1 MSDASTGNVPFS
13 PLRRA
18 HASRFAP
25 VILPAACACRVEVHS
40 LRRFFP
46 SSGSSF
52 PVKEP
57 SIKRE
62 KQNRNKGDSM
72 NTEIQKQ
79 LTELALKQSKPFCY
93 SCYKEAPSDR
103 CNTCGSDDL
112 MRLMPEVGCE
122 YGLCRVRHKP
132 YYAARRIM
140 RTRMTYR

>member
-1 MSDASTGNVPFS
+1 MSLFRPF
-13 PLRRA
+13 A
-18 HASRFAP
+18 GGAVANASRFAP
-25 VILPAACACRVEVHS
+25 VIPPAVCTNRGGVHS
-40 LRRFFP
+40 LRHFFP
-46 SSGSSF
+46 SSGSSV